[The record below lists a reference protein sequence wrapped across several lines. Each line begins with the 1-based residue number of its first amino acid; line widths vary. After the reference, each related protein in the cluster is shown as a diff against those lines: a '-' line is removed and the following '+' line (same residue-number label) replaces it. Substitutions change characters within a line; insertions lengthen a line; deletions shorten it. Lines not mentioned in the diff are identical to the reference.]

1 VKKKALPNIM
11 IVRVIMITAYRDLHE
26 FIEVLEKKGLLK
38 RINAVVDPVLEIT
51 EITDRI
57 SKMDGPAL
65 LFENVKGASCPV
77 LINAFGSFE
86 RMALSLGVNDL
97 DEIAARISEMLQLQ
111 DNMPGG
117 LWDKLK
123 FLPQLAEIGSW
134 MPKTVKSA
142 PCQEVVLRG
151 EEATLDIF
159 PILQCWPGDGGRYIT
174 LPLVVTKD
182 PQTGGRN
189 LGMYRLQ
196 VFDGRTTGMHWHIH
210 KNGAENYRA
219 HQKIGKRME
228 VAVSLGGDPAT
239 IYAATAPLPHGIDE
253 MLFAGFLRKQAV
265 EMVDCK
271 TVDLQVPAH
280 SEIVLEGYVDL
291 DEKRLEGPFGD
302 HTGYYSLAYYYPV
315 FHIECITHRKDA
327 IYPATIVGKPPMEDC
342 YLGKATERIF
352 LPILRLFMPEIVD
365 MNLPLEGVFHN
376 CAVVSIKKRYP
387 GQAKKIMSAIWGM
400 GQMMFTKMII
410 VVDEHVNV
418 QDMSEVWWR
427 VYNNTDPK
435 RDFLFVEGPLEILD
449 HSSALP
455 AYGSKV
461 GIDATKKGK
470 DEGHQREWPDE
481 IVMKEEIK
489 ELVTSRWQEYGFD
502 KQNIE

>member
-1 VKKKALPNIM
+1 M
-11 IVRVIMITAYRDLHE
+11 
-26 FIEVLEKKGLLK
+26 K

-228 VAVSLGGDPAT
+228 VAVSLGVT
-239 IYAATAPLPHGIDE
+239 RR
-253 MLFAGFLRKQAV
+253 LF
-265 EMVDCK
+265 
-271 TVDLQVPAH
+271 TLQRH
-280 SEIVLEGYVDL
+280 L
-291 DEKRLEGPFGD
+291 F
-302 HTGYYSLAYYYPV
+302 
-315 FHIECITHRKDA
+315 
-327 IYPATIVGKPPMEDC
+327 PMALMRC
-342 YLGKATERIF
+342 YLPDSYASRRWKW
-352 LPILRLFMPEIVD
+352 
-365 MNLPLEGVFHN
+365 
-376 CAVVSIKKRYP
+376 SIAR
-387 GQAKKIMSAIWGM
+387 Q
-400 GQMMFTKMII
+400 
-410 VVDEHVNV
+410 
-418 QDMSEVWWR
+418 
-427 VYNNTDPK
+427 
-435 RDFLFVEGPLEILD
+435 
-449 HSSALP
+449 
-455 AYGSKV
+455 
-461 GIDATKKGK
+461 
-470 DEGHQREWPDE
+470 
-481 IVMKEEIK
+481 
-489 ELVTSRWQEYGFD
+489 
-502 KQNIE
+502 